1 MNCFFQPGEEDV
13 EDAGNA
19 KSAVDIDDHN
29 TTKNID
35 DDHNEKVT

>member
-1 MNCFFQPGEEDV
+1 LLFFQPGEEDV